1 MVHHQTFALVPSI
14 SVLFLVLLF
23 KKFLVRLVSRFLML
37 TSQCS
42 SKYPSPMLQMGEPP
56 GAGHHPWN
64 LPHFPASE
72 VLLGTR
78 TMSWNRPLP
87 GEMAFPP
94 LPVSLLWAS
103 PRHRLDSRS
112 YLGVGVHTR
121 GFCRSEAAMSLSL
134 RTSSL
139 LSLGFWGL
147 GSLAVCRAGGPSGLE
162 SHGRLNSSIR
172 LLLAWSSGP

>member
-14 SVLFLVLLF
+14 SVLFLVLLS

-42 SKYPSPMLQMGEPP
+42 SKYLSPMLQMGEPP
-56 GAGHHPWN
+56 GAGRHPWN

-72 VLLGTR
+72 VLLRTR
-78 TMSWNRPLP
+78 TMSWDQPLP

-94 LPVSLLWAS
+94 PPVSLLWAP
-103 PRHRLDSRS
+103 PRHHLDSRS

-121 GFCRSEAAMSLSL
+121 GSAAPKLPCRCPCGPAP
-134 RTSSL
+134 SSL
-139 LSLGFWGL
+139 WGFGVWGL
-147 GSLAVCRAGGPSGLE
+147 
-162 SHGRLNSSIR
+162 
-172 LLLAWSSGP
+172 LLSAEPEAPQG